1 MLWHPKQSIQKPK
14 KEVSPMQNVEIRK
27 FKKVLVANRG
37 EIAIRVYRAL
47 NELGIQTVMLDCGYG
62 GMLWGDEGPAS
73 DRIGLEKAAIR
84 ILKWMLQAKKM

>member
-1 MLWHPKQSIQKPK
+1 MFFQDKSKMLWHPKQSIQKPK

-47 NELGIQTVMLDCGYG
+47 NELGIQTVG
-62 GMLWGDEGPAS
+62 
-73 DRIGLEKAAIR
+73 IF
-84 ILKWMLQAKKM
+84 